1 MGRQELDT
9 TEQLSFPSSL
19 LLVQPLRLA
28 LMFGPRQK
36 RRRDHLITGRLLL
49 FRQGGAMVSL
59 TNDQAESA
67 RDRGGFTFRGRFVE
81 AISEML
87 VRRDVLGNL

>member
-1 MGRQELDT
+1 
-9 TEQLSFPSSL
+9 
-19 LLVQPLRLA
+19 
-28 LMFGPRQK
+28 
-36 RRRDHLITGRLLL
+36 
-49 FRQGGAMVSL
+49 MVSL